1 MDDDS
6 RDRVRGRTQGPA
18 GAAVFLGDHPPETRS
33 AGTAVTRPGR
43 PVRPERRGLLKPE
56 SNDWSLTM
64 ASAFPPRGHDIGHSI
79 WVHDRAVGSIIF
91 LPGPELQ
98 YYVDRRRQAGAS
110 HKTVTRNR
118 EVET

>member
-1 MDDDS
+1 MDGDS
-6 RDRVRGRTQGPA
+6 RHQVRGGTEGPA
-18 GAAVFLGDHPPETRS
+18 SAEVFLGNHPPETRS

-64 ASAFPPRGHDIGHSI
+64 ASAFPPRGPDIGHSI

-110 HKTVTRNR
+110 RRSRHA
-118 EVET
+118 